1 MYVNT
6 CSGFACQLA
15 KGFIY
20 QVARL
25 ASGTSF
31 GSETIYNF
39 WHAGFL
45 PMLFG
50 PEDTHTLTGKEGDA
64 AESANRTQ
72 RHRQRLQRL
81 CDFVAIALQVT
92 AWACA
97 CLACLAWLTDFDRSS
112 NSSSSSNRT
121 INKIRPCVATICV
134 RVCV

>member
-1 MYVNT
+1 MYISTYMFNVY
-6 CSGFACQLA
+6 SGFACQAA

-31 GSETIYNF
+31 GPETIYNF

-50 PEDTHTLTGKEGDA
+50 PEDTHSHTHTQTGSEGDA

-72 RHRQRLQRL
+72 RHRQ
-81 CDFVAIALQVT
+81 
-92 AWACA
+92 
-97 CLACLAWLTDFDRSS
+97 
-112 NSSSSSNRT
+112 
-121 INKIRPCVATICV
+121 
-134 RVCV
+134 